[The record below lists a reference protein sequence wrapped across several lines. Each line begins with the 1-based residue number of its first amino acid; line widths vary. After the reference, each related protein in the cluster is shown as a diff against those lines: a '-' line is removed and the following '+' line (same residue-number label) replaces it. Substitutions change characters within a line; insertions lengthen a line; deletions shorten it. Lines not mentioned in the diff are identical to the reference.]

1 MATIRISINPN
12 GQSATL
18 DVDGMVV
25 GGITMTG
32 RGAFTADT
40 KGKVPAIDGLA
51 AGSVEDVWKDVNAKV
66 RAGGVTL
73 CWPISST
80 DLA

>member
-1 MATIRISINPN
+1 MATIRLSINLG

-25 GGITMTG
+25 GGIAMTSPG
-32 RGAFTADT
+32 VYSIDT

-51 AGSVEDVWKDVNAKV
+51 AGSIEEVWKDVNAKV
-66 RAGGVTL
+66 RTGGVTL